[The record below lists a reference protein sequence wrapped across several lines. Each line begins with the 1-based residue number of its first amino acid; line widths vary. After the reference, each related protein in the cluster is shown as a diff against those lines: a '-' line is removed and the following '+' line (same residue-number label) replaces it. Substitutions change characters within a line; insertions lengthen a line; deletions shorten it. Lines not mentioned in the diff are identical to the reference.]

1 MESSVDGAFETY
13 LNAGVLGATVIIFAV
28 VIVFLWR
35 FFTDRIE
42 KMAKEHADERKKL
55 IDDFTKERGD
65 LNSQLRELE
74 QKRLDD
80 LRGAHTA
87 HSAASD
93 ALREKMFDVVKQCT
107 SVMESTAAALSFH
120 KDVAAE
126 HRDAQREAAEELR
139 KLGALLAALSEEI
152 RARFRPR

>member
-1 MESSVDGAFETY
+1 MGSSADGALSQY
-13 LNAGVLGATVIIFAV
+13 LNTGVTGATAILAFLVIIF
-28 VIVFLWR
+28 LWR
-35 FFTDRIE
+35 HFTAVIDHLQ
-42 KMAKEHADERKKL
+42 KEHAAERKKL
-55 IDDFTKERGD
+55 LDDFARERTE
-65 LNSQLRELE
+65 LNAQQRELD

-80 LRGAHTA
+80 LRGAYVSASTA
-87 HSAASD
+87 ND

-107 SVMESTAAALSFH
+107 SVMESTAAALNFH

-139 KLGALLAALSEEI
+139 KLGALLASLSEEI